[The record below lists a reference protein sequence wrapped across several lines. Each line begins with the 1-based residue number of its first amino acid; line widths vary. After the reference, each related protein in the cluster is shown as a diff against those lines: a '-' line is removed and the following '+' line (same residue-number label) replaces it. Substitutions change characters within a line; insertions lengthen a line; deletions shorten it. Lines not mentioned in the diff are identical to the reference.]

1 MFWYWRR
8 RRLYCFYY
16 QVEGHIGFGYKLE
29 LIGGGFIFH
38 MVTSSRLNHRESPAV
53 GSDDKEQSILSP
65 SSSNKKTSSPAF
77 MVTEKGAIL
86 SGQKVIDSLSVIFF
100 IVFSFFASVM
110 RRFFICILKSLLML
124 FWLLLVLRNLAIH
137 YLLLIDLSLL
147 LESKGVAKLPLIL

>member
-8 RRLYCFYY
+8 RRLHCFYY

-38 MVTSSRLNHRESPAV
+38 MLTSSWVIHRESPDV

-86 SGQKVIDSLSVIFF
+86 SGQKVTDSLSVIFF
-100 IVFSFFASVM
+100 ILIHHVIFPFSRVSVPYNI
-110 RRFFICILKSLLML
+110 RLYSLLSCD
-124 FWLLLVLRNLAIH
+124 F
-137 YLLLIDLSLL
+137 
-147 LESKGVAKLPLIL
+147 EGVNYWNMGRDR